1 MLSLDVQ
8 QRTMIISHNASKI
21 IVEFSLIEHFQDF
34 IGEIYEIC
42 GTLET
47 SKFSNVLKCDEN
59 EIIFCSAVLITII
72 QGANM
77 QLIQSSASIINSHLY
92 PHYKNIFV

>member
-1 MLSLDVQ
+1 
-8 QRTMIISHNASKI
+8 MIISHNASKI
-21 IVEFSLIEHFQDF
+21 IVEFSLIEHFHDF

-42 GTLET
+42 GTIEN
-47 SKFSNVLKCDEN
+47 SKFSNVLKCDGN
-59 EIIFCSAVLITII
+59 EIFCSALLIKII
-72 QGANM
+72 EGADM